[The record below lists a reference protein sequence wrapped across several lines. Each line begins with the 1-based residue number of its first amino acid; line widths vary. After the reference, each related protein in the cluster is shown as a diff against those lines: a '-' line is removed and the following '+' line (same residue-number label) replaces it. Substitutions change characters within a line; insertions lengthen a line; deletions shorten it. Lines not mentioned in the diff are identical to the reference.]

1 MAPPRRRRFPANRKP
16 KVDHSSYVQSLF
28 REFLHRNQ
36 AANKPPAPIPVA
48 QPAAPKV
55 QDANRRPNV
64 YRESIARMLQQQV
77 TSPSSSLNRQEQ
89 QNIVKQ
95 FFQMGS
101 TNQVERVPQ
110 RVGPLEPVCVRFK
123 RREGSDQFFK
133 RELSPGAPTGG
144 LMKWLED
151 RKRERLEREERER
164 NRAKKVEEYINLPD
178 NFFSGRPAFKLPFD
192 LEPEPASANKTLA
205 SIASAFVPPVA
216 STPLDRIV
224 APVYPSFISD
234 PRGVPAPVKVP
245 VPKPKRIV
253 KEEGLE
259 FIKQFNAAL
268 ESFSAILAAADGGIN
283 RVDRNYAELRRL
295 ATKRPVLP
303 KPFLTTPKS
312 EGTSMLVQVQLGCD
326 RKHATPASAYSVRDS
341 TFEREVLQLIG
352 TTPVKRKRI
361 VEVDPLLVRIVSI
374 KDTLKC
380 QNFPFQTYS
389 PPIPKLDPDL
399 ALPPPS
405 PPKSRPNA
413 ALNTSFLSSNGSLI
427 SPGETGSQPNGS
439 MVIRV
444 QLGSDRR
451 RPVQSAAPSISHLNS
466 TFAREVLQLTVPK
479 EVRQSKLDPLLL
491 YSPPYPSLEPKKK
504 QTCHRE
510 PDFSFLDNSSHRL
523 SRPESIANETQP
535 SQPLVRKQPDFAFD
549 DDQENFGPIFPSQD
563 GPRAGANT
571 TIDFNTSLSVEDP
584 FELRF
589 SQGSIWER
597 F

>member
-1 MAPPRRRRFPANRKP
+1 MAPPRRRRYPASRKP

-36 AANKPPAPIPVA
+36 AANKPPAPIP
-48 QPAAPKV
+48 AAPKV
-55 QDANRRPNV
+55 QEANRRPNV
-64 YRESIARMLQQQV
+64 YRESIARMLQQQQQV

-95 FFQMGS
+95 FFQIGS

-110 RVGPLEPVCVRFK
+110 RLGPMEPVCVRFK
-123 RREGSDQFFK
+123 RKEGSDQFFK

-144 LMKWLED
+144 LMKWLAD

-178 NFFSGRPAFKLPFD
+178 NFFSGRPAFKLPFE
-192 LEPEPASANKTLA
+192 LEQEPASANKTLA

-216 STPLDRIV
+216 STPLDRILP
-224 APVYPSFISD
+224 PVYPSFISD
-234 PRGVPAPVKVP
+234 PRGVPAPVEVP
-245 VPKPKRIV
+245 VPKPKRIA

-259 FIKQFNAAL
+259 FIKKFNAAL

-283 RVDRNYAELRRL
+283 RVDRNLAELRRL
-295 ATKRPVLP
+295 VTKRPVLP
-303 KPFLTTPKS
+303 KPFLITPKT
-312 EGTSMLVQVQLGCD
+312 EGSSMFVKVQLGCD
-326 RKHATPASAYSVRDS
+326 RKHVTPPSAYSVSDSTSAGDS

-361 VEVDPLLVRIVSI
+361 VEVDPLL
-374 KDTLKC
+374 
-380 QNFPFQTYS
+380 TYS

-399 ALPPPS
+399 ELPP

-413 ALNTSFLSSNGSLI
+413 TLNTSFLSSNGSLI
-427 SPGETGSQPNGS
+427 SPGGTGSQPNDGNSS

-451 RPVQSAAPSISHLNS
+451 RPVQSAAPSISYLNS

-479 EVRQSKLDPLLL
+479 EMCQSKLDPLLL

-504 QTCHRE
+504 QICRRE
-510 PDFSFLDNSSHRL
+510 PDFSFLDGSSHRL
-523 SRPESIANETQP
+523 SRPESIP
-535 SQPLVRKQPDFAFD
+535 SQGSVQKQPDFAFD

-563 GPRAGANT
+563 GPRPGANT
-571 TIDFNTSLSVEDP
+571 TIDFNASLSVEDP